1 MEVGGWAEEEEEGER
16 ISGGFFFKIRLSRMD
31 GDN

>member
-1 MEVGGWAEEEEEGER
+1 MEVGGWAEEEEGER